1 MGDSYERIQE
11 KADLEFVRLRAKLIL
26 EVESF
31 ISKDTFN
38 NDKKRF
44 PKWLHVLVPKD
55 DTQIETQGTV
65 LKSVKTRVEGLK
77 AQMKTQIGRLE
88 TQNVEM
94 KAQNVEMKAQNVEM
108 KTQIGRLEAQNVEMK
123 AQLSEILRLL
133 QRDDAE

>member
-77 AQMKTQIGRLE
+77 AQMKTQIEG
-88 TQNVEM
+88 VE
-94 KAQNVEMKAQNVEM
+94 AQNVEMKAQ
-108 KTQIGRLEAQNVEMK
+108 IGRLETQNVEMK

>member
-77 AQMKTQIGRLE
+77 AQ
-88 TQNVEM
+88 NVEM
-94 KAQNVEMKAQNVEM
+94 KAQNVEMKAQ
-108 KTQIGRLEAQNVEMK
+108 IGRLETQNVEMK